1 MDSLRPRLK
10 RFLEVVLL
18 SFLGALPI
26 SAFFISAL
34 FPGYTP
40 FTTTETGTILILT
53 PLVIGTLFGFLLS
66 EHDIRSAAAGSLV
79 ITLFS
84 TFFIVVFIMSPIIAG
99 VASAAP
105 AVTPGEVLEIYIA
118 QRIMLFVVIS
128 FPVLLLGSI
137 VGRALSERIVPSEE
151 LRRELEM
158 LRAETQEWHRIL
170 ESKVNARAPPEG
182 GKAAEEGEAEPG
194 KDADR

>member
-1 MDSLRPRLK
+1 MDSLRARWL
-10 RFLEVVLL
+10 RFLEVTLL
-18 SFLGALPI
+18 SLAGSLPV

-34 FPGYTP
+34 FPGYAS
-40 FTTTETGTILILT
+40 FSTTETGTILILT

-84 TFFIVVFIMSPIIAG
+84 AIFIVIFMVSPILAG
-99 VASAAP
+99 VASVAS
-105 AVTPGEVLEIYIA
+105 AVTPGEVLEIYVA
-118 QRIMLFVVIS
+118 QRILLFVVIS

-151 LRRELEM
+151 LRRELEQ
-158 LRAETQEWHRIL
+158 LRAETREWHRIL
-170 ESKVNARAPPEG
+170 EKKMKKEDDLPDEAQTVQDKKEPL
-182 GKAAEEGEAEPG
+182 KEE
-194 KDADR
+194 DS